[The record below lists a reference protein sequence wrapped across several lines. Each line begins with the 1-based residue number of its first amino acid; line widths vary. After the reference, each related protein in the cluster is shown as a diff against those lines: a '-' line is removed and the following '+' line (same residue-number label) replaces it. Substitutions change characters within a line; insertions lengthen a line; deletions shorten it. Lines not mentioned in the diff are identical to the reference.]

1 MTKDRRWVTIVVHR
15 DGDLEDRIYRIP
27 APLLPIAKIAATVAV
42 VMILIGAILYAPIVL
57 TAARVPGLNS
67 EIRRLTADNQRVRE
81 LEQILAQLELRY
93 EQVRSALGADALPT
107 PGSVPDDRLMAT
119 AIFAHHA
126 GMTEYESGP
135 SVPVHW
141 PIDTLR
147 FRAFVTRGQV
157 ESGPD
162 AHRGIDIAVRIGT
175 PIRAAGGGTVGGA
188 GFDAQYGLFV
198 LIDHPDGYQ
207 TMYGHASR
215 LLVDTGQHIEA
226 GQIIALSGNTG
237 RSTAPHLHFERR
249 RGDQLVDP
257 FDTINSE
264 S

>member
-1 MTKDRRWVTIVVHR
+1 MKSERRWVTIVVHR
-15 DGDLEDRIYRIP
+15 DGDLQDRIYRVP
-27 APLLPIAKIAATVAV
+27 ARLLPVAKVAAIVAAV
-42 VMILIGAILYAPIVL
+42 LIVIGAILYAPIVL

-67 EIRRLTADNQRVRE
+67 EIRRLTADNERVRE
-81 LEQILAQLELRY
+81 LEQILGQLESRY
-93 EQVRSALGADALPT
+93 DQVRNALGADALPVA
-107 PGSVPDDRLMAT
+107 GSVPDDRLMAT
-119 AIFAHHA
+119 AAYAVFDGATA
-126 GMTEYESGP
+126 YDSGP
-135 SVPVHW
+135 SLPVHW
-141 PIDTLR
+141 PIDTLH

-157 ESGPD
+157 ENGPD
-162 AHRGIDIAVRIGT
+162 AHRGIDIAVRVGT
-175 PIRAAGGGTVGGA
+175 PIRSAGGGTVRGA

-198 LIDHPDGYQ
+198 QIDHPDGYQ

-215 LLVDTGQHIEA
+215 LLVQNGDHIEA

-257 FDTINSE
+257 FATINPE